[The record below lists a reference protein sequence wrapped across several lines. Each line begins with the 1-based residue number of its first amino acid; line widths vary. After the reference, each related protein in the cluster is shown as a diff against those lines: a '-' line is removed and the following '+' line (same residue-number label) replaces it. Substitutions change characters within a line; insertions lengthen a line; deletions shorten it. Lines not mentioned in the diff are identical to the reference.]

1 MQYSL
6 NYSGT
11 RFLPLKIK
19 ITQFHDGFRLKH
31 CCLFILPDCS
41 PPFPLLPSVPSHP
54 PFYQVPLPLDPPPPH
69 LLVARGLQFSPFLI
83 PSHPT
88 SPHSSTRSH
97 ITFVCTLRAAY
108 TAEFWK
114 KYLFFYFLK
123 AFWVLN
129 QHDWSIFCIILVSLL
144 VWMVVVSPF
153 ACNLL
158 VVGTVLLPFSQEH
171 WKH

>member
-6 NYSGT
+6 NYFGT

-54 PFYQVPLPLDPPPPH
+54 PFYQVPLPLDPPPPP
-69 LLVARGLQFSPFLI
+69 LASGQGTTILPFLNPF
-83 PSHPT
+83 PSHL
-88 SPHSSTRSH
+88 SPLLHSKPYYLCLH
-97 ITFVCTLRAAY
+97 ITPAC

-114 KYLFFYFLK
+114 KYLFLFPESILSVKSARLINFLHYIGVF
-123 AFWVLN
+123 AGMNGRCL
-129 QHDWSIFCIILVSLL
+129 SICL
-144 VWMVVVSPF
+144 
-153 ACNLL
+153 
-158 VVGTVLLPFSQEH
+158 
-171 WKH
+171 

>member
-6 NYSGT
+6 NYFGT

-97 ITFVCTLRAAY
+97 ITFVCTLRQRVQLNSGKNI
-108 TAEFWK
+108 FF
-114 KYLFFYFLK
+114 LFPESILSVKSARLINFLHYIGVF
-123 AFWVLN
+123 AGMNGRCL
-129 QHDWSIFCIILVSLL
+129 SICL
-144 VWMVVVSPF
+144 
-153 ACNLL
+153 
-158 VVGTVLLPFSQEH
+158 
-171 WKH
+171 

>member
-114 KYLFFYFLK
+114 KYLFFLFPESILSVKSARLINFLHYIGVF
-123 AFWVLN
+123 AGMNGRCL
-129 QHDWSIFCIILVSLL
+129 SICL
-144 VWMVVVSPF
+144 
-153 ACNLL
+153 
-158 VVGTVLLPFSQEH
+158 
-171 WKH
+171 

>member
-1 MQYSL
+1 MDSVLSIVACLFSL
-6 NYSGT
+6 IAPHPFLSCLLYPHTPHST
-11 RFLPLKIK
+11 RFPY
-19 ITQFHDGFRLKH
+19 
-31 CCLFILPDCS
+31 
-41 PPFPLLPSVPSHP
+41 PFT
-54 PFYQVPLPLDPPPPH
+54 PPPPH

-144 VWMVVVSPF
+144 VWMVDVSPF